1 MILKLAHF
9 LTSEKVSLP
18 IIKSLH
24 SCFYFQLFFYNIFS
38 KILTPVLLA
47 LEVLVLVVA
56 EPVVRVP
63 LFEGVSVH
71 RVGGDVA
78 IQNRLLLH
86 LILTHQNKSNKLAG
100 LNPIS
105 NFFPP

>member
-1 MILKLAHF
+1 MVPAHLAA
-9 LTSEKVSLP
+9 
-18 IIKSLH
+18 
-24 SCFYFQLFFYNIFS
+24 
-38 KILTPVLLA
+38 VLLA

-78 IQNRLLLH
+78 VKDWLLFYLV
-86 LILTHQNKSNKLAG
+86 IIYKSFSQKLSRYTELLAWMTFYPAYFQFQLQLDRVVDRVKPWFMVDNLAHG
-100 LNPIS
+100 
-105 NFFPP
+105 